1 MFFGKGKVTKKYEYK
16 YLKLVV
22 DADIPVLD
30 IITIVS
36 LRKQSSFYINKLFLL
51 WVVAINACF

>member
-51 WVVAINACF
+51 